1 MEDKMSVLEEL
12 GRTSKGRL
20 RYCNGPG
27 DAGWLGR
34 LVVRIDD
41 VDQVLSALE
50 TELQNERNGEAN
62 SQQGLSSPN
71 TSPQRGSQLTGP
83 SGSTSVKTTQE
94 DMRPK
99 NITPPPSGSQPTG
112 SSPTTTSSRTPQNN
126 MRPNV
131 TPPPRDS
138 MENGENNVVRAHMRP
153 KTTPARVSDSIKN
166 GGNNIRAHISPKMTP
181 PRVSDSMENGGN
193 NVNVRAQLQKTVCL
207 YEQERQE
214 TVRETVGKQRVQV
227 EQQIAGLWQQ
237 VQQQLSILQD
247 QHRLDSRRQQDK
259 VNNLLL
265 HHGERSQQRIQQL
278 EEDHRQRA
286 RHLDAQLQEAIVR
299 QTQQQR
305 RKQAYALEKLRQLI
319 KQQEESNAAAQAMT
333 TLLTNF
339 GQKDALPAD
348 VLNDAHRA
356 VTLTSNLT
364 RQVSAASEAG
374 GTTDQV
380 LQLAQTTLAEVKAIQ
395 ARVVQAV
402 EKAREEA
409 RKAEEEKARQEQERA
424 RAQAAEQ
431 EKQAAQKQAE
441 KAAAEKAVA
450 TKTAS
455 SAKSA
460 ADAKEAFL
468 TTYTQTI
475 KRYRELQTNLDNCVQ
490 SYQPLAKST
499 DSQLKK
505 YAFDLQKAVNTPLNA
520 ISSHSASHVTDK
532 LKRLCKLLQ
541 GQQVEVSDKRI
552 STASHPL
559 ALPFCKELLARK
571 FMKQGVEQ
579 IASNHESA
587 FPIAAVAVGV
597 WMEFPDVGDLLLAQF
612 HRACP
617 YIVPFYPPRMDGQ
630 TDEDF
635 YKSKGYVYKDGTV
648 EKQDKF
654 LKRMSG
660 IMRLYAAIVQTDTG
674 SRRHPHGAAHG
685 WCWLSSVIN
694 LDPETDVTATLL
706 YDFLQVA
713 GHALMKAYGK
723 QFHKLLHILC
733 RDYFTQ
739 IQAVTGAGQGG
750 PVSRLKGLLEECIK
764 TQRIPAPKG
773 MLTSVFWTS

>member
-1 MEDKMSVLEEL
+1 MEEKMSVLEEL

-20 RYCNGPG
+20 RYSKDVEIGTKSG
-27 DAGWLGR
+27 DATGWLGR
-34 LVVRIDD
+34 LVVRIND

-50 TELQNERNGEAN
+50 TELQNEQNGESPRSE
-62 SQQGLSSPN
+62 SQEGLSPPKKP
-71 TSPQRGSQLTGP
+71 PQRGTEHKETICPRSQ
-83 SGSTSVKTTQE
+83 TSQ
-94 DMRPK
+94 DLRPK
-99 NITPPPSGSQPTG
+99 IIPPAIGPTG
-112 SSPTTTSSRTPQNN
+112 S
-126 MRPNV
+126 
-131 TPPPRDS
+131 
-138 MENGENNVVRAHMRP
+138 
-153 KTTPARVSDSIKN
+153 I
-166 GGNNIRAHISPKMTP
+166 
-181 PRVSDSMENGGN
+181 ENGGDS
-193 NVNVRAQLQKTVCL
+193 VRAQLQKSVSV

-214 TVRETVGKQRVQV
+214 TVKETVVKQKIQM

-237 VQQQLSILQD
+237 AQQQLSILQD
-247 QHRLDSRRQQDK
+247 QHRLNSRRQQDK

-265 HHGERSQQRIQQL
+265 HRGEKSQQRIQQL

-319 KQQEESNAAAQAMT
+319 KQQEESNEAAQAMT
-333 TLLTNF
+333 TLLSNF

-356 VTLTSNLT
+356 VMLTSNLT
-364 RQVSAASEAG
+364 RQVSAASQAG

-380 LQLAQTTLAEVKAIQ
+380 LQLAQTTLAEVKNIQ
-395 ARVVQAV
+395 TKVVQAV
-402 EKAREEA
+402 EKAREAA
-409 RKAEEEKARQEQERA
+409 RRADEERARQAQEQA

-431 EKQAAQKQAE
+431 EKQAALKQAE
-441 KAAAEKAVA
+441 KAATEKAA
-450 TKTAS
+450 AKAS
-455 SAKSA
+455 SAKPA
-460 ADAKEAFL
+460 VPADSKEAFL
-468 TTYTQTI
+468 STYTQTI
-475 KRYRELQTNLDNCVQ
+475 KRYKELQTNLDTCVQ
-490 SYQPLAKST
+490 SCLPLAKPA

-532 LKRLCKLLQ
+532 LERLCRLLQ
-541 GQQVEVSDKRI
+541 GQQVEVSDKRV
-552 STASHPL
+552 STTSHPMATL
-559 ALPFCKELLARK
+559 YCKELLARK
-571 FMKQGVEQ
+571 FMKQGIEQ

-597 WMEFPDVGDLLLAQF
+597 WMEFPDVGELLMAHF

-617 YIVPFYPPRMDGQ
+617 YIVPFYPPRLDGQ
-630 TDEDF
+630 SDEEF
-635 YKSKGYVYKDGTV
+635 YKSKGYAYKEGTV

-674 SRRHPHGAAHG
+674 SKKHPHGVAHG

-694 LDPETDVTATLL
+694 LDPEMDVTATLL

-713 GHALMKAYGK
+713 GHALMKTYGK

-764 TQRIPAPKG
+764 TQRIATPKG